1 MGHFLCQE
9 IEGLAGGI
17 FLLLEDVLS
26 LRVWE
31 VCFSL
36 RVGRGEKHMQDGD
49 CCSALDVTFSA

>member
-1 MGHFLCQE
+1 
-9 IEGLAGGI
+9 
-17 FLLLEDVLS
+17 LLLEDVLS